1 MHQWCQSHHLQLNSS
16 KSKIIW
22 LGTRLTLQK
31 IATSNLTLEIGDKV
45 VQPAS
50 VVRDLGV
57 LADQELTLKQRVA
70 KIASS
75 CFYQLRLL
83 KQVRRYVDN
92 DVMAGMTQ
100 RPAPCSFH
108 DQPSRLLQP
117 SPCWHSSIDDC
128 ANTAGP
134 EHRCIICS
142 RSQTIRPHNP
152 STSSTALAAGR
163 LSCAVQT
170 VYINACNR

>member
-1 MHQWCQSHHLQLNSS
+1 VHQWCQSHRLQLNSS

-128 ANTAGP
+128 T
-134 EHRCIICS
+134 S
-142 RSQTIRPHNP
+142 RSRTSLHNLFSVSDR
-152 STSSTALAAGR
+152 STTQPQHFVNCTGCRSSIVCSTNCL
-163 LSCAVQT
+163 
-170 VYINACNR
+170 Y